1 MQRDPDRYWN
11 PYAAGVAMGLVLL
24 AAYLLVGKGLGASG
38 PALRIVTTGLRAVA
52 PGHVAATPPLAH
64 LAAEPSPLTNYF
76 VFLLVGTLLGGVVAS
91 YTSGRM
97 AAGVTRGPTAPVR
110 LRLWFALGGGVLL
123 GVGARLARGCASGQA
138 LTGGGLL
145 SAGSWAFMF
154 AIFAGGYAAA
164 YLARRQWR

>member
-1 MQRDPDRYWN
+1 MRNPDRYWN
-11 PYAAGVAMGLVLL
+11 PYVAGVAMGLVLL

-38 PALRIVTTGLRAVA
+38 PALRFATVAGEVVA

-64 LAAEPSPLTNYF
+64 LAEEPQPLANYF
-76 VFLLVGTLLGGVVAS
+76 VFLGLGTLLGGFVAAYS
-91 YTSGRM
+91 AGRLK
-97 AAGVTRGPTAPVR
+97 AGVTRGPSSPLG
-110 LRLWFALGGGVLL
+110 LRLALALGGGVLL

-138 LTGGGLL
+138 LTGGALM

-164 YLARRQWR
+164 WFVRREWR